1 MKKTR
6 GTRSFAAA
14 LAAALLAAVAGCD
27 TLPEG
32 DPPAGPLT
40 DNSQPPI
47 SSPQALR
54 NHLVTQLIM
63 FALSDDLESI
73 DPGSDPETVS
83 IAAEA
88 ARTAGFTLDRRAPLL
103 LRLVRGKDG
112 TLDLTAIRK
121 SAGGEVW
128 RSRRP

>member
-1 MKKTR
+1 MNKKR
-6 GTRSFAAA
+6 GIRSFTAA

-27 TLPEG
+27 TLPDG
-32 DPPAGPLT
+32 DPPEGNLT

-47 SSPQALR
+47 TSPRARR

-63 FALSDDLESI
+63 FALENDLESI

-103 LRLVRGKDG
+103 LRLERGENG
-112 TLDLTAIRK
+112 TTDLTAIQK
-121 SAGGEVW
+121 SGAAEVW